1 MVHYTTGVDILS
13 TFVLAHGMAI
23 LTFALISNLGKGDG
37 TWEAAAI
44 PRIVEKR
51 DLDRYSSACY
61 SSTYYDLGASI
72 LTVLTSLRPD
82 PHPALFKE
90 LLSGLGEGIDPTGL
104 ELVRLVHM
112 VVNLYASE
120 AENQVNG
127 VSMSGPRWRLLL
139 RLFMEERRGRADG
152 LAPSYLSRCQN
163 VSKNTI
169 SVLLRGLEEHGWVER
184 TLDPEDHRVFRIRL
198 TPAGRDL
205 IRTSA
210 PERLAHLNALVD
222 DLSAEERTQLIRLLS
237 KLHRSL
243 ADRAGARS
251 PADLAQP

>member
-1 MVHYTTGVDILS
+1 MT
-13 TFVLAHGMAI
+13 
-23 LTFALISNLGKGDG
+23 
-37 TWEAAAI
+37 
-44 PRIVEKR
+44 
-51 DLDRYSSACY
+51 
-61 SSTYYDLGASI
+61 
-72 LTVLTSLRPD
+72 LTSHARPD
-82 PHPALFKE
+82 PHAAVFKE
-90 LLSGLGEGIDPTGL
+90 LLGGLAEGVDPTGL
-104 ELVRLVHM
+104 ELVRLIHM
-112 VVNLYASE
+112 LGNLYASE

-127 VSMSGPRWRLLL
+127 VAMSGPRWRLLL
-139 RLFMEERRGRADG
+139 RLFMEELHGQTEG

-184 TLDPEDHRVFRIRL
+184 TLDPEDRRVFRMRL

-243 ADRAGARS
+243 ADRAAAR
-251 PADLAQP
+251 PAAEDGRH